1 MKVAQFDV
9 HIVIKDSEGEIKTF
23 DYKDTPLSKVGNL
36 TLPASWTTYTTSTR
50 LVISSRSICILI

>member
-36 TLPASWTTYTTSTR
+36 TLPASWTIQS
-50 LVISSRSICILI
+50 ISAKRIPKHII